1 MGWPPRCVVSW
12 GFVGSELMDGSV
24 LFLPEATSLRYP
36 SSLSYLSGILQFTE
50 GVGVRFDCGH
60 ETAIE

>member
-1 MGWPPRCVVSW
+1 
-12 GFVGSELMDGSV
+12 MDGSV

-36 SSLSYLSGILQFTE
+36 SSLSYLSGVLQFTE
-50 GVGVRFDCGH
+50 GVGVGFDCGH